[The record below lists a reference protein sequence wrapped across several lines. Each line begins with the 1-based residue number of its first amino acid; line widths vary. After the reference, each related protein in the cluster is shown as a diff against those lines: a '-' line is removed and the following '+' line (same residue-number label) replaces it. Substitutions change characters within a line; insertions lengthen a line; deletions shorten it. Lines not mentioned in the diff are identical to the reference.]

1 MLAVAYFGGLK
12 MIFQSAKMAKAPR
25 WLPEGI
31 PEPPNAPMAQNM
43 ASEPVLRATAQAGYA
58 KR

>member
-1 MLAVAYFGGLK
+1 MAVAYVGGLK

-25 WLPEGI
+25 WLPEGT
-31 PEPPNAPMAQNM
+31 PEPTHAPMAQSM
-43 ASEPVLRATAQAGYA
+43 ASVPVLRATAQAGYA